1 MGLVID
7 ADHTNPLPPEPPE
20 GPIPDELVDRFF
32 DRELDDTGR
41 AGFMSRL
48 DDDARA
54 CEHVA
59 KTNRFLTLLKR
70 GVRAPDLTDSIL
82 DRVDHLRGF
91 VPPKERK
98 LIRFGRIAVAAML
111 FGVIAGAVIV
121 QRRAPEVVELAGMP
135 TPVRDVAR
143 AAAKEADTLFRTA
156 SPAQFAQRAPSH
168 EAAAEL
174 DMWGPRHLD
183 AQAQAVV
190 SWSLSPAAACRTEEA
205 EVTHALVLIGN
216 RVIVIGDTA
225 DFKPQ
230 RASLAPI
237 TFGARVPLPSVRSSG
252 FRDLP

>member
-1 MGLVID
+1 MID
-7 ADHTNPLPPEPPE
+7 ADPNNPLPPEPPE

-41 AGFMSRL
+41 AGFMRRL
-48 DDDARA
+48 DADPRA
-54 CEHVA
+54 CERVA

-70 GVRAPDLTDSIL
+70 GVRAPDQTDSIL
-82 DRVDHLRGF
+82 DRVDYLRGF
-91 VPPKERK
+91 VAPKERK
-98 LIRFGRIAVAAML
+98 LVRFGRLAVAAML

-143 AAAKEADTLFRTA
+143 AAAKEADSLIRCA
-156 SPAQFAQRAPSH
+156 SPAQFAGRAASD
-168 EAAAEL
+168 EAAVEL
-174 DMWGPRHLD
+174 QMWGPRHLD
-183 AQAQAVV
+183 AQAQSVV
-190 SWSLSPAAACRTEEA
+190 SWSLSPVAACPPEETEA
-205 EVTHALVLIGN
+205 SRALVLIGH

-225 DFKPQ
+225 DFKAP

-237 TFGARVPLPSVRSSG
+237 TFGARAPLPSVRSSG

>member
-1 MGLVID
+1 MID
-7 ADHTNPLPPEPPE
+7 ADPTNPIPPEPPE

-32 DRELDDTGR
+32 DRELDDAGR
-41 AGFMSRL
+41 AGFMRRL
-48 DDDARA
+48 DDDAGA
-54 CEHVA
+54 CERVA
-59 KTNRFLTLLKR
+59 KTNRFLTLLRR

-91 VPPKERK
+91 VPPRERK
-98 LIRFGRIAVAAML
+98 LVRFGRLAVAAML
-111 FGVIAGAVIV
+111 FGVIAGAVVV

-143 AAAKEADTLFRTA
+143 AAAKEADSLLRCA
-156 SPAQFAQRAPSH
+156 SPAQLARRSTSD
-168 EAAAEL
+168 EAAVEL
-174 DMWGPRHLD
+174 EMWGPRHLD
-183 AQAQAVV
+183 AQAQSVV
-190 SWSLSPAAACRTEEA
+190 SWSLSPVAARASEET

-216 RVIVIGDTA
+216 RIIVIGDTA
-225 DFKPQ
+225 DFSAP